1 MRPAF
6 GLGHAR
12 TGGRRAQV
20 TDRVWTLQLANRR
33 GASRTARS
41 WLRDALHAAPTR
53 GGTALH
59 TAVVSDAVL
68 CVSELVNASMR
79 AGSTTMLLEVH
90 CDEHSLR
97 LSLRDDAAIPDPR
110 QSGSPD
116 DWGMLLI
123 DAAAQC
129 MGIEP
134 HGYGREL
141 WARLSVDQ
149 HRGRFTAR

>member
-1 MRPAF
+1 
-6 GLGHAR
+6 
-12 TGGRRAQV
+12 
-20 TDRVWTLQLANRR
+20 VWTLRLNSRP

-41 WLRDALHAAPTR
+41 WLRDSLTGVAAR
-53 GGTALH
+53 GGADLH
-59 TAVVSDAVL
+59 TSVVSDAVL
-68 CVSELVNASMR
+68 CVSELVNASLR

-97 LSLRDDAAIPDPR
+97 LSLRDDGTTPNHRQRGGAADH
-110 QSGSPD
+110 
-116 DWGMLLI
+116 WGMLFI
-123 DAAAQC
+123 EAAAQC

-149 HRGRFTAR
+149 QRGSRAAGR

>member
-1 MRPAF
+1 M
-6 GLGHAR
+6 
-12 TGGRRAQV
+12 
-20 TDRVWTLQLANRR
+20 
-33 GASRTARS
+33 
-41 WLRDALHAAPTR
+41 
-53 GGTALH
+53 
-59 TAVVSDAVL
+59 L
-68 CVSELVNASMR
+68 CVSELVNASVR

-97 LSLRDDAAIPDPR
+97 LSLRDDARPDQR
-110 QSGSPD
+110 QSGSAE

-141 WARLSVDQ
+141 WARLSVGP
-149 HRGRFTAR
+149 HPGRPAWR